1 MTVQDATTR
10 ILLSPGKPL
19 LAKNSLKKNI
29 RVLFQI
35 RKITGMHFKT
45 TDNENLRQID
55 STNSTKAG
63 TFNLR
68 KFRQFT

>member
-10 ILLSPGKPL
+10 ILLFPGKPL

-35 RKITGMHFKT
+35 RKITGMHFKQ
-45 TDNENLRQID
+45 QIMKIYVR
-55 STNSTKAG
+55 SIRLTP
-63 TFNLR
+63 R
-68 KFRQFT
+68 KQEPSI